1 MQFTIVSVICNAN
14 TSTTHGET
22 IRFTMQAGTK
32 SGRKREKKEHS
43 REIRECPF
51 GVVSRPTVFT
61 AAGEKKKR
69 EQQERGARDEKG
81 GDRLFLCSFTLPVIV
96 KTLSVLSFLGGKKDG
111 ENAFHAVGEHV
122 EVATVGRKHQQADA
136 EKENGSDETSVRQ
149 TEQNCRFSV
158 GGEQSSR
165 RCDEK
170 GGGDADAEAD
180 GVFFYRVLIHCVS
193 PKTSVKPFIPR
204 LRRARRG
211 SGGIPLRCN

>member
-1 MQFTIVSVICNAN
+1 MPAAAT
-14 TSTTHGET
+14 GRRET
-22 IRFTMQAGTK
+22 GPF
-32 SGRKREKKEHS
+32 SGRNRDESVKKRGIRGKSASAPSALFRDRQFLLPQEKKE
-43 REIRECPF
+43 
-51 GVVSRPTVFT
+51 
-61 AAGEKKKR
+61 KR

-81 GDRLFLCSFTLPVIV
+81 GDGLFLCPFTLPVIV

-122 EVATVGRKHQQADA
+122 EGATVGGKHQQADA